1 MWFRNLQFYR
11 LPAPWQISADELE
24 AQLAKHPFQHC
35 NSQDMDSRGWVSP
48 SGNDLLVHA
57 IAGQWLIA
65 LGTESRLLPAA
76 VVKQEAEE
84 RAVLLEEQQ
93 GYRPGRKQMKD
104 LREQVTQEL
113 LPRAFTRRRRT
124 WAWIDPVN
132 GWLGIDAASP
142 ARAEDVLEHL
152 RKTLDHFP
160 LALVHT
166 QRSPASVMADWL
178 FEGAAPTGFSLDQD
192 CELRSVNEDRAA
204 VRYVHHPLEGEK
216 LTAEV
221 RGHLEAGKLPTRLAL
236 TFDDRLSFI
245 LTDKLELKRLDFLDV
260 IHDQIDD
267 SNDDAEALFNAEFA
281 LMTGELVRLLPALVE
296 VLGGEQEQAATPA
309 ASGGTGDAPF

>member
-11 LPAPWQISADELE
+11 LPAPWQLSADELE
-24 AQLAKHPFQHC
+24 ALLAKHPFQHC
-35 NSQDMDSRGWVSP
+35 GSQNMESRGWVSP
-48 SGNDLLVHA
+48 LGNDILAHTVG
-57 IAGQWLIA
+57 GQWLIA
-65 LGTESRLLPAA
+65 LGIETRLLPTA
-76 VVKQEAEE
+76 VVKQEADE
-84 RAVLLEEQQ
+84 RAILLEEQQ

-104 LREQVTQEL
+104 LREQITQEL

-124 WAWIDPVN
+124 LAWIDPVN

-142 ARAEDVLEHL
+142 GRAEDVLEHL

-160 LALVHT
+160 LALVHV
-166 QRSPASVMADWL
+166 QRSPAAVMADWL
-178 FEGAAPTGFSLDQD
+178 AEGAAPAGFTLDQD

-260 IHDQIDD
+260 IHDQIDGND
-267 SNDDAEALFNAEFA
+267 DDAEALFNAEFA
-281 LMTGELVRLLPALVE
+281 LMAGELARLLPALLD
-296 VLGGEQEQAATPA
+296 VLGGEQEQGLSTAAPGA
-309 ASGGTGDAPF
+309 PGDAPF